1 MIYQALAAADQEV
14 LDLASSTVGALKDN
28 VMGVFTQYLPV
39 IIGVVAAILAIT
51 FIIRFFRKQV
61 VGRG

>member
-1 MIYQALAAADQEV
+1 MIYQALAVADQEV